1 MKNNND
7 VNLERVFEKPI
18 KIFGKQ
24 LKVMRVVL
32 ISLVSILYGGS
43 LFYET
48 ASILGLIFAIVA
60 FVLFT
65 IMSFLLYKRILYFGE
80 YCLECSPAGDL
91 FLTKLHGHCSKCDG
105 HLRIKKNKK
114 ASFIQCN
121 KNPKHVW
128 NLFEHEKKEEVSK
141 K

>member
-1 MKNNND
+1 MKKND
-7 VNLERVFEKPI
+7 VSLERVFEKPI

-24 LKVMRVVL
+24 LKVMRVIL
-32 ISLVSILYGGS
+32 ISLVSVIYGAS

-48 ASILGLIFAIVA
+48 NSYIALAWALLSL
-60 FVLFT
+60 VLLSV
-65 IMSFLLYKRILYFGE
+65 MALLLYKRILYFNE

-114 ASFIQCN
+114 TSYIQCDKDAN
-121 KNPKHVW
+121 HVW
-128 NLFEHEKKEEVSK
+128 NLFENEVKEEKKS
-141 K
+141 